1 MILTPCLCVSSTS
14 LVSAAWQQLYNL
26 TLASLPGA
34 YLLVAAALTLATLP
48 TNLAMKRIL
57 DTIGEHTKL

>member
-1 MILTPCLCVSSTS
+1 MSSTS

-48 TNLAMKRIL
+48 TNLAIKRIL
-57 DTIGEHTKL
+57 HTIGETTKL

>member
-1 MILTPCLCVSSTS
+1 MLVSSTS

-34 YLLVAAALTLATLP
+34 YLLVAAGLTLATLP
-48 TNLAMKRIL
+48 TNLAIRRIL
-57 DTIGEHTKL
+57 NTLGETTKL

>member
-1 MILTPCLCVSSTS
+1 MLVYSTS

-34 YLLVAAALTLATLP
+34 YLLVAAGLTLATLP
-48 TNLAMKRIL
+48 TNLAIKRIL
-57 DTIGEHTKL
+57 HTLGETTKL